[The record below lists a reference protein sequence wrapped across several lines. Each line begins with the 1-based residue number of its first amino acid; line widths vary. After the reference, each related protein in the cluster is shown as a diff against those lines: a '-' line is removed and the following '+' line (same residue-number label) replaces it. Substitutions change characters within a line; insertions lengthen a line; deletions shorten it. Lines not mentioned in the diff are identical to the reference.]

1 MFYFLT
7 LRHIPSVHWKTY
19 FSLHYLATLLA
30 MVMSRFHYSVDVYIG
45 FLVSALVC
53 ILYFLL
59 SSGITQ
65 KHRSAPVR
73 FLAWYEQDL

>member
-7 LRHIPSVHWKTY
+7 LRHLSSARWKVY

-53 ILYFLL
+53 TIYFILSGSKTRNH
-59 SSGITQ
+59 SSP
-65 KHRSAPVR
+65 AR
-73 FLAWYEQDL
+73 FLEWYEQNL